1 MERPGRALSGRMAC
15 SRLGLPTMRQEV
27 IDATGRLSRQSLQHI
42 LQVTVR
48 VEPVELSG
56 LYEAHDYYGALPR
69 IWAGGCWRDA
79 KGVSASHVRV
89 DAPDNRG
96 GRRATRNQLRAGAGA
111 GRGDTPCARV
121 SACDQI
127 SSIPDSA
134 FGSKIRLNSITYGSP
149 GWTRMS
155 IQAADSKGSL
165 RSPSR
170 VTPKAIPEIVGCGET
185 L

>member
-1 MERPGRALSGRMAC
+1 MAC
-15 SRLGLPTMRQEV
+15 NRLGLPTMRQEV

-56 LYEAHDYYGALPR
+56 LYEAHDYCGASPR

-96 GRRATRNQLRAGAGA
+96 GRRATRNQLCAGV

-121 SACDQI
+121 STCDQI
-127 SSIPDSA
+127 SSIPDLPLGQKS
-134 FGSKIRLNSITYGSP
+134 
-149 GWTRMS
+149 
-155 IQAADSKGSL
+155 
-165 RSPSR
+165 
-170 VTPKAIPEIVGCGET
+170 V
-185 L
+185 